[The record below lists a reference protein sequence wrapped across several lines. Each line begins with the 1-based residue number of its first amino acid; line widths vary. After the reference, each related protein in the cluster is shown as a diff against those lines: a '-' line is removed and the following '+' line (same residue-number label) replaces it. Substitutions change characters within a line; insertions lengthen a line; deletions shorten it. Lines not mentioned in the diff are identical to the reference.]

1 MQLRPLGRTG
11 LDASVLAFNARG
23 LDARVCG
30 DIDLD
35 EAGAALALALDGGVN
50 LVTVPSDIKTQAASA
65 ELLRRSERAGSVHL
79 VSQLAP
85 LIPHNL
91 PSPHLH
97 AQAVFPAAH
106 IRQGVEATLKA
117 FGAERLA
124 LVMLPAW
131 QTEWTREGDWLET
144 LRGLKTEGK
153 IAGFGVAPFDHD
165 PGAAHDVVEQGL
177 VDAVEVMFN
186 PFDPEAA
193 EALFPVC
200 LEKGAGVIVRSPLYG
215 GAIAP
220 GWGEADFPAGDWRT
234 AFFYPEHRE
243 ETRERVARLAA
254 DMAGARAAAEIA
266 IRFALSHA
274 AVSTV
279 SVGMRARVHAGA
291 NLAAASLG
299 PLDAQ
304 TLSRLS
310 AHKWLC

>member
-11 LDASVLAFNARG
+11 LDVSALAFNARG
-23 LDARVCG
+23 LEARACPDV
-30 DIDLD
+30 DLD

-50 LVTVPSDIKTQAASA
+50 LVTLPADPQALGAAA
-65 ELLRRSERAGSVHL
+65 ELLGRSGRAGSVHL
-79 VSQLAP
+79 VSQIPP

-97 AQAVFPAAH
+97 ARAVFPAAH

-124 LVMLPAW
+124 LAMLPGW

-144 LRGLKTEGK
+144 LRALKAEGK

-165 PGAAHDVVEQGL
+165 PGAAHDVAEQSL

-200 LEKGAGVIVRSPLYG
+200 LEKGIGAIVRSPLYG
-215 GAIAP
+215 GAIAA
-220 GWGEADFPAGDWRT
+220 GWGESDFPPGDWRA
-234 AFFYPEHRE
+234 AFFYPEHRD
-243 ETRERVARLAA
+243 ETRERVARLTA
-254 DMAGARAAAEIA
+254 DTAGATAGAA
-266 IRFALSHA
+266 IRFALSPA

-279 SVGMRARVHAGA
+279 SVGMRARAHVEA
-291 NLAAASLG
+291 NLAAARLG

-304 TLSRLS
+304 TLARLA